1 MAFFKIRDA
10 SEGIFCTIVQNKM
23 NQFSYHWRLQKS
35 SEYDTIVTKESFFI
49 TKEKG
54 EAYD

>member
-10 SEGIFCTIVQNKM
+10 SEGIFRTIVQNKM